1 MRFAFLIAAVAAIR
15 TETLAE
21 GPKHRAIAKKVHQ
34 FCDTDGGPD
43 GEVTQD
49 ELHTCLSKM
58 LGSKYND
65 QVEAG
70 ADMLFNKYKGDN
82 ESLSVDE
89 MTSIIE
95 EVMP

>member
-34 FCDTDGGPD
+34 FCDSEPD
-43 GEVTQD
+43 GQVTQD

-70 ADMLFNKYKGDN
+70 ADAMFNKYKGDN
-82 ESLSVDE
+82 DSLSLDE

-95 EVMP
+95 ELMP